1 LFFIIILVF
10 IFVRQNTALM
20 KEKKITI
27 RIDENLRKKYREFC
41 NKNGYSLSKRLRLI
55 IKRDMNEE

>member
-1 LFFIIILVF
+1 
-10 IFVRQNTALM
+10 M